1 MNRRSFLKL
10 LGSAVAL
17 LKFNPGALVE
27 AVSPRKAIKPRLFW
41 APPGYESAAREI
53 IESEWGKHTHEIT
66 ALPDEHLTIESDS
79 LAQERTGVGIDG
91 NFDCC
96 MISDDAGWDALW
108 LKEEESPGLYRY
120 SMEIMWIIRSS
131 KTCWSAKL
139 VNGKGQAQ
147 ATLTQLHT
155 ETQGAIY
162 CLSNDADLQ
171 LEVVEY

>member
-10 LGSAVAL
+10 LGGAVAL
-17 LKFNPGALVE
+17 LKFNPSALVE
-27 AVSPRKAIKPRLFW
+27 AASPRKAIRPRLFW
-41 APPGYESAAREI
+41 APPGYESAAR
-53 IESEWGKHTHEIT
+53 
-66 ALPDEHLTIESDS
+66 LPDEHLTIESDS

-91 NFDCC
+91 NFDYC